1 MNLIKDPYLLS
12 LVFGIS
18 YACHKI
24 KNFFGDVWLYNTIS
38 ELNTLKTDA
47 PHDAILGKEP
57 TEYEWAFIKTVL
69 LGLRKY
75 CVFVLRYVFIRGG
88 KRPTSSTIINTLVI
102 TYSGSNY
109 PFDECRDEFLDLPLT
124 IISLPT
130 KGIWRRKEITSDYV
144 IDNFINLVDFI
155 LVPILWARTFTK
167 FLLMR
172 YWKPLWAAIENIPHC
187 EQFCKEGGWITYW
200 EEDLWR
206 SLGGDVCIEG
216 LFYNQAFKRIGE
228 VVNEKTIVLY
238 PKEGQGWEKL
248 LEKHIKAKTIGIMF
262 SYPSPFSLNFFNA
275 TPESY
280 GVIYPDAEVFEY
292 AQTMFGGSC
301 NAKID
306 YHLFDRSSLP
316 TEITD
321 IEKDTMLII
330 FGVNMKQNATFLSEL
345 LNKLTPEGSN
355 YKLVVKAHPDNSKRQ
370 VQKLARSRSVSIKVV
385 TEIDIELF
393 NRIAYAV
400 VFNSSFSVDLLNA
413 GITVIVPN
421 GPIGGYL
428 PTVPLPGA
436 NEIKTSKL
444 FVTDFTTGFVE
455 VRRNRY
461 IALDQNGG
469 SIRTKIK
476 EMANEAGA

>member
-1 MNLIKDPYLLS
+1 MNLIQEPRYLS

-75 CVFVLRYVFIRGG
+75 CVFVFRYVFIRSR
-88 KRPTSSTIINTLVI
+88 KIPTTSNTIKTLVI

-124 IISLPT
+124 TISLPT
-130 KGIWRRKEITSDYV
+130 KGIWRRKGITSDYV
-144 IDNFINLVDFI
+144 LDDFINLTDFI
-155 LVPILWARTFTK
+155 LVPILWASTFTK
-167 FLLMR
+167 FLLIR
-172 YWKPLWAAIENIPHC
+172 YWKPLWAAIEDIPFHR
-187 EQFCKEGGWITYW
+187 EGGWLAYW

-228 VVNEKTIVLY
+228 VVNEETIVLY

-248 LEKHIKAKTIGIMF
+248 LEKHVKAKTIGIMF

-292 AQTMFGGSC
+292 AKTMFGGSC

-306 YHLFDRSSLP
+306 YHLFNRSSLP
-316 TEITD
+316 TEILD
-321 IEKDTMLII
+321 IEKDTMLIV
-330 FGVNMKQNATFLSEL
+330 FGVNMKQNAVFLSEL
-345 LNKLTPEGSN
+345 LNRLTPEGSN
-355 YKLVVKAHPDNSKRQ
+355 HKFVVKAHPDNPKRQ
-370 VQKLARSRSVSIKVV
+370 VQKLIQNRRVGIKVI
-385 TEIDIELF
+385 TDIDIELF

-400 VFNSSFSVDLLNA
+400 VFNSSFSVDLLNS
-413 GITVIVPN
+413 GITVIVPT
-421 GPIGGYL
+421 GPIGGYM
-428 PTVPLPGA
+428 PTVPVPGS
-436 NEIKTSKL
+436 NEMKTSKL
-444 FVTDFTTGFVE
+444 FVTDITTGFVE
-455 VRRNRY
+455 VNR
-461 IALDQNGG
+461 ISNVVVLDQND
-469 SIRTKIK
+469 STLRTKIK
-476 EMANEAGA
+476 ERANEDGA